1 MQMDA
6 AQGTSIYLMV
16 WVEGDPGKMLQE
28 GVIEILRA
36 ELPAKLTSMDAITF
50 PSSLYL
56 EVYEPYDPVREAAKY
71 LRKCLDV
78 PETLDLAQALRNLEN
93 RTLVES
99 VMYNGDNADA
109 LKSLLSKL
117 NLAVPSDPEKVL
129 QCIMSGDYVS
139 PIVHDVAHGVRSCA
153 GDMIDPAVN
162 VTKALISEAM
172 ALEEKLWNGDHQ
184 DEGMKAEFLEGL
196 LREKLQLVKEGLGKC
211 VLEEMYKPK
220 PADLAGEALYMCLA
234 DRQMEPPINLWETL
248 QSMKDRVS
256 IVYYMER
263 GPGQLAEMQL
273 IIREIG
279 LSDIPLNL
287 AECVVSHAFERYP
300 PPEAVNMF
308 LAGVGWNAW
317 LDSGKELFKK
327 AVATLILGGEENGV
341 NVNVKSYYTG
351 DMGSASTG
359 LGKRRLMQVQ
369 TTPTCYRM
377 LDCIVL

>member
-1 MQMDA
+1 M
-6 AQGTSIYLMV
+6 MV
-16 WVEGDPGKMLQE
+16 WVEGDQGRMLHE
-28 GVIEILRA
+28 GVVASLRA
-36 ELPAKLTSMDAITF
+36 ELPAKLTSMDAFIF
-50 PSSLYL
+50 PSSLSL
-56 EVYEPYDPVREAAKY
+56 EVTEPYDPARDTAKY
-71 LRKCLDV
+71 LRQCMDI
-78 PETLDLAQALRNLEN
+78 PETLDLAQAMRSLNDN
-93 RTLVES
+93 VLVES
-99 VMYNGDNADA
+99 VMYVGANVESLTN
-109 LKSLLSKL
+109 LLSKL

-129 QCIMSGDYVS
+129 QCIMDRDNVS

-220 PADLAGEALYMCLA
+220 PADLASEALYMCLA

-341 NVNVKSYYTG
+341 NVNVKAYYTG

-359 LGKRRLMQVQ
+359 LGRRRLMQVQ